1 MKRLIAALAAS
12 AALFCAAPAFAGVNP
27 HSPVFI
33 DADAQTGITVHA
45 GEDFFIALP
54 STPSTGY
61 SWTQTTPSTGIIY
74 YQGNVRQPAEPNV
87 PGAAGQQIFIYH
99 ASRSGTTTIVLNYS
113 RAFEPDAPPAKSLTY
128 SVTVQ

>member
-1 MKRLIAALAAS
+1 LIAAFAACV
-12 AALFCAAPAFAGVNP
+12 LFAAAPAMADINP

-33 DADAQTGITVHA
+33 DADAATGISVHP

-54 STPSTGY
+54 SNASTGY
-61 SWTQTTPSTGIIY
+61 GWTQTTADPKIVSY
-74 YQGNVRQPAEPNV
+74 AGNVRQPAPQAV

-99 ASRSGTTTIVLNYS
+99 ANRSGATTIVLNYS

-128 SVTVQ
+128 TVTVQ